1 MSSSVISTTSSRSS
15 RKLRPS
21 TRDGLN
27 HAMSSTR
34 RRSRSRSN
42 SLLDMDHLISGIREL
57 DQHVTTSHGRLEK
70 LDTLPNLLL
79 DTTVS
84 TTTTTTTSSTN
95 SNNSRTVDN
104 RYPRSSSKGIIQMNP
119 QQEAIWKKKS
129 IQPKSVSS
137 NKSVQSSA
145 STAEIREKE
154 IARTVLRMAMKE
166 KNPVLSD
173 KEDSSS
179 KSKYTSGVILGDLIR
194 YETDDARSVVSAL
207 SLSSRRSTSRSRSK
221 SQDRQRSNSI
231 VSSKSHGFLS
241 SQRSCTSD
249 GVMDGMAT
257 DEADRLYNEFMK
269 HLSPRPDLA
278 RRMNRARS
286 ETAEL
291 EQRIKK
297 ATPSLNKVTLGR
309 SSSVP
314 TTLKTVLPQVDGLEH
329 FQEFD
334 PFGLMEEKKVKPD
347 TSLFCNKNTRPIE
360 RDPSWGMAVEGQ
372 NVRRYEFTFSEP
384 DKSNTIGVRNKK
396 RTVRNGVN
404 FNRSLSNRRNSHSVE
419 SSQMTDFK
427 QKVTAEEIHPDSLD
441 HTFDM
446 SEKPLSRNLGIT
458 TFVNPRKTV
467 STEMKKNTW
476 EGFARS
482 EKFTSVPFHGEDLS

>member
-1 MSSSVISTTSSRSS
+1 
-15 RKLRPS
+15 
-21 TRDGLN
+21 
-27 HAMSSTR
+27 
-34 RRSRSRSN
+34 
-42 SLLDMDHLISGIREL
+42 
-57 DQHVTTSHGRLEK
+57 
-70 LDTLPNLLL
+70 
-79 DTTVS
+79 
-84 TTTTTTTSSTN
+84 
-95 SNNSRTVDN
+95 
-104 RYPRSSSKGIIQMNP
+104 
-119 QQEAIWKKKS
+119 
-129 IQPKSVSS
+129 
-137 NKSVQSSA
+137 
-145 STAEIREKE
+145 
-154 IARTVLRMAMKE
+154 
-166 KNPVLSD
+166 
-173 KEDSSS
+173 
-179 KSKYTSGVILGDLIR
+179 
-194 YETDDARSVVSAL
+194 
-207 SLSSRRSTSRSRSK
+207 
-221 SQDRQRSNSI
+221 
-231 VSSKSHGFLS
+231 
-241 SQRSCTSD
+241 
-249 GVMDGMAT
+249 MDGMAT